1 LEDASSMIGRCFW
14 QAFGSLPAGV
24 TNSFLSEKSQLLNY
38 FCNFA
43 AGK

>member
-1 LEDASSMIGRCFW
+1 LEDASGMIGRCFW

-24 TNSFLSEKSQLLNY
+24 TNSFLTEKKRFYNI
-38 FCNFA
+38 FRNFA

>member
-1 LEDASSMIGRCFW
+1 MIGRCFR

-24 TNSFLSEKSQLLNY
+24 PHSFLSEKKRFYNI
-38 FCNFA
+38 FRIFA